1 MIYDECVTKIGRLR
15 FILKEDGTLQRILL
29 NDSLWSSFSGSQTMK
44 QSTELGKPVRQQ
56 FLEYFRGDRRRFDLP
71 VELKGTPFQQQAWR
85 ALRDIPYGETRSY
98 SEIAHS
104 IERPKAVRAVGH
116 ANAVNPI
123 PIIFPC
129 HRVIGKDRSLTG
141 YAGGMD
147 MKKQLLQIEGAVI

>member
-1 MIYDECVTKIGRLR
+1 MIYDECMTEIGRLR
-15 FILKEDGTLQRILL
+15 FILKEDGTLRRILL
-29 NDSLWSSFSGSQTMK
+29 NDDLWSSFLGDKAVK
-44 QSTELGKPVRQQ
+44 QSTELGEPVRRQ
-56 FLEYFRGDRRRFDLP
+56 FQEYFSGDRKGFDLP
-71 VELKGTPFQQQAWR
+71 VELRGTPFQQEAWH
-85 ALRDIPYGETRSY
+85 ALQRIPYGETQSY

-104 IERPKAVRAVGH
+104 IGRPKAVRAVGH

-147 MKKQLLQIEGAVI
+147 MKKQLLQIEGAVV